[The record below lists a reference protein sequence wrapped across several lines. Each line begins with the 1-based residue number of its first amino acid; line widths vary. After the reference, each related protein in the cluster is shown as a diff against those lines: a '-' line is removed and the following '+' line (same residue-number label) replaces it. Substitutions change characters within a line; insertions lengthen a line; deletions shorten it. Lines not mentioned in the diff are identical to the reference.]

1 MRERLANSRWR
12 PAARVLSAGIVASA
26 AAVIAA
32 APAQAGSSTHAK
44 TVSGAEETVSG
55 AEETAPKQASAPA
68 AEETAPE
75 PAAEPAE
82 KTAKAE
88 PTAEATESLP
98 EDAPQEAAIS
108 PIGGA
113 WETETLV
120 RQEAADEE
128 ITDEE
133 ALAII
138 DNVNAYF
145 NDLKEVQAPF
155 VQFDGDNRR
164 KTGDFFFKRPG
175 KVRFDYNRP
184 SRMKII
190 SDGEYLAVENHDL
203 RTADRYP
210 LESTPFKL
218 LLAEEVNLLR
228 DARILAIDKGEDVLI
243 LTMEDKSGES
253 AGKIRLFFRTDP
265 ELQLASW
272 IITDAQGVDTRVDI
286 GEMERD
292 VQLAAELFEFS
303 DIGLPDFEGR

>member
-1 MRERLANSRWR
+1 MRERLADLTWR
-12 PAARVLSAGIVASA
+12 PAARALSLGLVAATAAGLAG
-26 AAVIAA
+26 

-44 TVSGAEETVSG
+44 SVPGAET
-55 AEETAPKQASAPA
+55 SAPA
-68 AEETAPE
+68 QAAPAATGNATD

-88 PTAEATESLP
+88 PAAEADQSVP
-98 EDAPQEAAIS
+98 EDAPKEAAIS

-120 RQEAADEE
+120 RPGAADEE
-128 ITDEE
+128 ITDAE

-138 DNVNAYF
+138 DRVNIYF
-145 NDLKEVQAPF
+145 NDLTEVKAKF
-155 VQFDGDNRR
+155 VQYDANNER

-175 KVRFDYNRP
+175 KVRFEYDRP
-184 SRMKII
+184 SRMRII

-203 RTADRYP
+203 RTADRYA

-218 LLAEEVNLLR
+218 LLSEEVNLLR
-228 DARILAIDKGEDVLI
+228 DARILAIDRGEDVLI
-243 LTMEDKSGES
+243 ISMEDKSGES
-253 AGKIRLFFRTDP
+253 AGQIRLFFRTDP
-265 ELQLASW
+265 DFELASW

-286 GEMERD
+286 GEMQRD

-303 DIGLPDFEGR
+303 DIGLPDFNR